1 MANIQNRN
9 DLLKKMICDMIQGTN
24 DSRFLRQV
32 YSLLFR
38 EQNRTGKLQREL
50 HAMVEELEGE
60 DLRLLYITALELRK
74 Q

>member
-1 MANIQNRN
+1 MANNQSSVEF
-9 DLLKKMICDMIQGTN
+9 LKKMICDTVQDIN
-24 DSRFLRQV
+24 DHAFLRQV

-38 EQNRTGKLQREL
+38 ERSRTGRVQREL
-50 HAMVEELEGE
+50 HAMVEEMNAE